1 MSELKRQQDAN
12 QVSEAG
18 MFYPTGYIVAGF
30 AESATAKDARSN
42 LQRQGF
48 GDEDLKYVP
57 AAEMARE
64 AAKNLENPS
73 FFASTGASMPTRQKQ
88 LELAQDGYE
97 FLLIHA
103 PDKEDEKRALQAL
116 AGAPPSYAIKY
127 KRLIIENLM
136 QEIPVAASRSQSTR
150 VA

>member
-1 MSELKRQQDAN
+1 MSELKRQEDAN
-12 QVSEAG
+12 QASEAG

-30 AESATAKDARSN
+30 ADSATAKDAQAG

-48 GDEDLKYVP
+48 GHEDLKYVP

-64 AAKNLENPS
+64 AARNLENPS
-73 FFASTGASMPTRQKQ
+73 FFASTGSSMPTRQKQ
-88 LELAQDGYE
+88 LELARDGYD
-97 FLLIHA
+97 FILIHA
-103 PDKEDEKRALQAL
+103 PKKEDEKRALQAL
-116 AGAPPSYAIKY
+116 ASAPPRYAIKY

-136 QEIPVAASRSQSTR
+136 HEIPTPSSQSQSSR